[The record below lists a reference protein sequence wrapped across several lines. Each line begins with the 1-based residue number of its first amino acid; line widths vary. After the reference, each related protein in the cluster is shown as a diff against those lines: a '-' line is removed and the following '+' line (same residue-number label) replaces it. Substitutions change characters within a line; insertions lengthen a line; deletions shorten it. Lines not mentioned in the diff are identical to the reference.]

1 MSNLNSIEHMKFTK
15 SKILPVI
22 GLLVLVFFMAMS
34 YVNDSIFL
42 DKIVICSFILGMV
55 FFAKMRAESSKI
67 ETDTDH
73 RTSANAA

>member
-1 MSNLNSIEHMKFTK
+1 
-15 SKILPVI
+15 
-22 GLLVLVFFMAMS
+22 MAMS

-55 FFAKMRAESSKI
+55 YFAKMRAESSNI
-67 ETDTDH
+67 ETGTDN